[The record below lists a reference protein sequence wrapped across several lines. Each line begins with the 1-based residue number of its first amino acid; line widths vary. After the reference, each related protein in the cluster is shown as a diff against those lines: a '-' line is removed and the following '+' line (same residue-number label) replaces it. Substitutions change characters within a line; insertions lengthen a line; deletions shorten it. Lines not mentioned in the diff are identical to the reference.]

1 MELLTEKS
9 FCYMLGV
16 NELSKQ
22 IKDRISELDF
32 RYEYMSETESNDII
46 LKVLKRIDSGTL
58 SKTGNKDVW
67 EKGWSENLEMIKK
80 TNDISSLIPKYTNSS
95 RVCRFNGKYIKTVNT
110 NFEFNVLEI
119 FRMWASQYLISCE
132 SIFEFGSG
140 SGQNLISLVKL
151 FPNKVIHGL
160 DWTKTSVEIINEIN
174 DKFGYSIYSHI
185 FDLYDPDY
193 DLVISENSGIIT
205 IGCMEQIY
213 FNYKNFVDFLLWKRP
228 NVIIHLEPILEFYDD
243 NNLLDYL
250 SIKFH
255 TQRNYLLGYYTYLKK
270 LEFEKKIRIIKEN
283 KSIFGN
289 MFNNLW
295 SILIW
300 EII

>member
-1 MELLTEKS
+1 
-9 FCYMLGV
+9 MLGV

-22 IKDRISELDF
+22 IKDKISELDF
-32 RYEYMSETESNDII
+32 RYEYMSKTESNDII

-80 TNDISSLIPKYTNSS
+80 TNDISSVIPKYTNSS
-95 RVCRFNGKYIKTVNT
+95 HVCRFNGEYIKTVST

-119 FRMWASQYLISCE
+119 FRMWASQYLVSCE
-132 SIFEFGSG
+132 NIFEFGSG
-140 SGQNLISLVKL
+140 SGQNLISLAKL
-151 FPNKVIHGL
+151 FPNKKIHGL
-160 DWTKTSVEIINEIN
+160 DWTESSIEIIDRIN
-174 DKFGYSIYSHI
+174 NKFGYNIHSHI
-185 FDLYDPDY
+185 FDLYDPNY
-193 DLVISENSGIIT
+193 NLIMPSNNSGVIT

-213 FNYKNFVDFLLWKRP
+213 FNYKNFVDFLLWKKP
-228 NVIIHLEPILEFYDD
+228 NVIVHLEPILEFYDD
-243 NNLLDYL
+243 DNILDYL
-250 SIKFH
+250 AIKFH

-270 LEFEKKIRIIKEN
+270 LEFENKIRIIKEN

-300 EII
+300 EIV